1 MNEFISVGFVVR
13 NDKGD
18 IKGFGVDRVEGN
30 VTVDVAEVM
39 AIRHA
44 LDFVRHAEFLEVI
57 LESDS

>member
-1 MNEFISVGFVVR
+1 MNDFISVGFVVR

-18 IKGFGVDRVEGN
+18 IKGFGVEEN
-30 VTVDVAEVM
+30 LTVDVTEVM